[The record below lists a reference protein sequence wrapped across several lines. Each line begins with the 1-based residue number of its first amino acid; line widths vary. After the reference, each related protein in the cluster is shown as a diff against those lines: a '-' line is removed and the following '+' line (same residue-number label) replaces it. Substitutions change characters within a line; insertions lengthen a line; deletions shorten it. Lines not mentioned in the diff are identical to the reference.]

1 MSTLSLD
8 AALSGLRAAQR
19 QLDTISNNISN
30 ASTPGFTR
38 KILPTQ
44 TLVVGGVGMG
54 VQLNAI
60 MRSVDK
66 NLIRDMMKQT
76 SLSSSATVT
85 SSFLDRVQSFHGA
98 SEAEASISAKIGKLG
113 DAFSSLS
120 ADPNSATQLSNT
132 LTQARQVAET
142 FNKFTQLMNNMK
154 NETEDKITAAVSE
167 VNAQLKNIASLNVQ
181 IQNLTAAGKSSADLE
196 DKRDMALSQ
205 VSQYIEVST
214 YTDSNNKMVVMTKQ
228 GQALVED
235 TANQLFFRKSQQSAT
250 TYYPGGGA
258 DGLHIGNANGTE
270 VPQGQIGGAMGALF
284 TLRDETLPTYQAQM
298 DEMAQKLASRFQEQG
313 LSLFTDA
320 NGNVPANVADPGIT
334 GYSGFAGEIRVNQA
348 VINNPALLRTGTTG
362 AVIPAGSNEVIRR
375 ISEFALGAY
384 QSQTANGTVD
394 ISAGD
399 LFSVLGLTQS
409 NRINGTTN
417 INAFTPDLDAAP
429 NINAPANFMI
439 DTGAGAFAVTINPG
453 DTATDLVNNI
463 NAAAGSTVASLSS
476 GGQLVLTGTGDI
488 TITDIDLGT
497 GIQDLGLDFTTYPA
511 QNPSFTVQV
520 GSANPVTVSIAPGDT
535 AADLL
540 LTLNAIPNMNA
551 TLGVGGELVLNPTTG
566 GDIKLQNSVGTPLTA
581 MGVTVTSV
589 PHTAFRQSNLGPNG
603 GLSLGLV
610 ANASIEDFSRAVLT
624 DQALDANA
632 ATDAAAQEDSYL
644 QTLTTRF
651 SDESGVD
658 LDQEVSELIRVQ
670 TAYSAAARMISAS
683 EKMLDELLNAIR

>member
-85 SSFLDRVQSFHGA
+85 SSFLSRVQSFHGA
-98 SEAEASISAKIGKLG
+98 SEAESSISAKIGKLG
-113 DAFSSLS
+113 DAFSTLS
-120 ADPNSATQLSNT
+120 SDPNSTTQLSNT

-142 FNKFTQLMNNMK
+142 FNKFTQLMNDMK
-154 NETEDKITAAVSE
+154 NESEDKISVAVSE

-235 TANQLFFRKSQQSAT
+235 TANQLYFTKSLQSAT

-270 VPQGQIGGAMGALF
+270 VPQGQVGGSMGALF
-284 TLRDETLPTYQAQM
+284 ALRDETLPTYQAQM

-320 NGNVPANVADPGIT
+320 NGNVPPNVADPGIT
-334 GYSGFAGEIRVNQA
+334 GYSGFAGNIRVNQA

-384 QSQTANGTVD
+384 QSQTANGTAD
-394 ISAGD
+394 ISSGD
-399 LFSVLGLTQS
+399 LYTTLGITQS
-409 NRINGTTN
+409 NRINGTTS
-417 INAFTPDLDAAP
+417 ITAFTPDLDAAP
-429 NINAPANFMI
+429 NITAPANFMI
-439 DTGAGAFAVTINPG
+439 DVGAGAFNVTINPG
-453 DTATDLVNNI
+453 DTALDLVNNI
-463 NAAAGSTVASLSS
+463 NAAAGSTVAALSS

-497 GIQDLGLDFTTYPA
+497 AGLQDLGLDFTTYPA

-520 GSANPVTVSIAPGDT
+520 GSANPITVSIAPGDS
-535 AADLL
+535 AVELL
-540 LTLNAIPNMNA
+540 AQLNAIPNLTA
-551 TLGVGGELVLNPTTG
+551 TLGVGGELVLNLTNG

-603 GLSLGLV
+603 GLSIGLV

-624 DQALDANA
+624 DQALDASA
-632 ATDAAAQEDSYL
+632 ASGDAVREDSYL

-658 LDQEVSELIRVQ
+658 LDEEVSELIRVQ

-683 EKMLDELLNAIR
+683 EKMLDDLLNAI